1 MGMELGVISRLPRV
15 VRKAASFFAH
25 VCSLGERRCASCH
38 EPFLPEE
45 DGTALPALFCPACRS
60 AFRRREAGY
69 CPHCGEPS
77 SLTDAPVVPCGE
89 CLQKLPPWNDFLFHG
104 IYEGVLRELIL
115 RGKFNGSLDALDL
128 LGRMLA
134 VLCKEHYSTALPP
147 QVLIPLPLHQN
158 RLRERGL
165 DQCLEM
171 ARPLAK
177 ALGIPLRPDML
188 RRVSAAAP
196 QASLD
201 REARKKLRQP
211 FVASPEV
218 AGMRVLLLD
227 DICTTGATL
236 SRATEALLEAGALS
250 VDVAVVAR
258 TSLHCA
264 HSDPHNQGHGRAL
277 P

>member
-1 MGMELGVISRLPRV
+1 MVSGVISRFLEAA
-15 VRKAASFFAH
+15 RKAASFLVHFCA
-25 VCSLGERRCASCH
+25 LRERRCVVCH
-38 EPFLPEE
+38 EAFMPEE
-45 DGTALPALFCPACRS
+45 GSTALPALFCPSCRPS
-60 AFRRREAGY
+60 FQRREAGY

-77 SLTDAPVVPCGE
+77 ALADAPIVPCGE

-104 IYEGVLRELIL
+104 IYEGALRELIL
-115 RGKFNGSLDALDL
+115 RGKFNGALDALDAA
-128 LGRMLA
+128 GGILA
-134 VLCKEHYSTALPP
+134 ALCVEHYSAGLPP
-147 QVLIPLPLHQN
+147 QVVIPLPLHPS

-171 ARPLAK
+171 ARPVAK
-177 ALGIPLRPDML
+177 ALGIPLRGDML
-188 RRVSAAAP
+188 RRITAVVP

-211 FVASPEV
+211 FEASPEV
-218 AGMRVLLLD
+218 AGLRVLLVD

-236 SRATEALLEAGALS
+236 SRATEALLAAGALS

-258 TSLHCA
+258 TSLHSTQTDQPQRG
-264 HSDPHNQGHGRAL
+264 HSLSL